1 VAQPASLPLRPQLQ
15 RIGAIMA
22 SRRAPA
28 DIMMRHMGSHASIK
42 DNCPD
47 LSAVGCAGRTV
58 GFRLAYQARCCLA
71 KAFSRKRLDL
81 NDEIGCRS

>member
-1 VAQPASLPLRPQLQ
+1 
-15 RIGAIMA
+15 
-22 SRRAPA
+22 
-28 DIMMRHMGSHASIK
+28 MMRHMGSHASIK
-42 DNCPD
+42 DNGPD

-81 NDEIGCRS
+81 NDEIGCRSYRSTARATRSLVPPLPIGSTGGREG